1 MNFGN
6 VWFEPTDRALP
17 WQRLEAVLSVHIDM
31 IESEKVGCIRDDVE
45 QSGDIKRVD
54 FDGDIKWLETR
65 DRPDT
70 MLADP
75 VIGVKRNREV
85 MVGPWIVQ
93 PYTKEVLEE
102 CLRTRKLLVQAT
114 EEKMSTAPRVDTKPE
129 YGLANEEMLESAS
142 VTEEF
147 SKQLLLRSRRSRFTF
162 IAPGFR
168 LLSHEE
174 FNSQP
179 LKGMMTMHDDLW
191 TMEEIPALLFRGGD
205 TCKASE
211 NFPHP

>member
-1 MNFGN
+1 
-6 VWFEPTDRALP
+6 
-17 WQRLEAVLSVHIDM
+17 M
-31 IESEKVGCIRDDVE
+31 IESEKVVCIRDDVE

-75 VIGVKRNREV
+75 VTRVKRNGEV
-85 MVGPWIVQ
+85 MFGPWIVQ

-102 CLRTRKLLVQAT
+102 GLRTWKLLVQAI
-114 EEKMSTAPRVDTKPE
+114 EEKMSTALRVDTKPE

-147 SKQLLLRSRRSRFTF
+147 SKQLLLRSRRSRITL

-191 TMEEIPALLFRGGD
+191 TRKNMPALLFRGGD
-205 TCKASE
+205 TCKASQ